1 MLQPRVHTERH
12 SCDPKT
18 LREAPPKACKRRRSV
33 GRLTS
38 SELGKF
44 GKLQA
49 DHAAEVSATNK
60 ILLLNRIQKVVDGVR
75 TNRGTVCTYLKLKQE
90 PMSELRSSRHV
101 DSARQIRTP
110 PLQQERVPQGK
121 VKEAGTAEQAVAPQR
136 AADSRAVSGRVQP
149 VLRAKRFGSGSNL
162 CNRAK
167 GQLDA
172 VRQTIG
178 INGLFTHTNS
188 ALASLFV
195 LVISQVNTATRKGRS
210 AGAEGVTISRPTRL
224 AGAQHPTTEKWPHT
238 GAKYFDLTPA
248 MTAAKS

>member
-1 MLQPRVHTERH
+1 M
-12 SCDPKT
+12 
-18 LREAPPKACKRRRSV
+18 
-33 GRLTS
+33 
-38 SELGKF
+38 
-44 GKLQA
+44 
-49 DHAAEVSATNK
+49 
-60 ILLLNRIQKVVDGVR
+60 
-75 TNRGTVCTYLKLKQE
+75 
-90 PMSELRSSRHV
+90 
-101 DSARQIRTP
+101 
-110 PLQQERVPQGK
+110 
-121 VKEAGTAEQAVAPQR
+121 KEAGTAEQAVAPQR

-210 AGAEGVTISRPTRL
+210 AGAEGVIISRPTRL
-224 AGAQHPTTEKWPHT
+224 AGAQHPTEKWPHT
-238 GAKYFDLTPA
+238 GARYFDLTPA

>member
-1 MLQPRVHTERH
+1 M
-12 SCDPKT
+12 SCN
-18 LREAPPKACKRRRSV
+18 A
-33 GRLTS
+33 
-38 SELGKF
+38 
-44 GKLQA
+44 
-49 DHAAEVSATNK
+49 
-60 ILLLNRIQKVVDGVR
+60 VR
-75 TNRGTVCTYLKLKQE
+75 
-90 PMSELRSSRHV
+90 
-101 DSARQIRTP
+101 SARLIHYDPWTNFKNRTP

-149 VLRAKRFGSGSNL
+149 VLRAKRFGSGRNL

-210 AGAEGVTISRPTRL
+210 AGAEGVIISRPTRL